1 MFGIKSYICPET
13 KLNMSQKNNTNSI
26 ATVCFL
32 IILAAITRFIPHPF
46 NFTAVG
52 AMALF
57 SGANFKDKRFAYL
70 MPIAVMFLTDL
81 YFGFHFSIL
90 PVYACFAF
98 TVWLGTRISQNQN
111 PKSIGLNSITSSVIF
126 FLITNLP
133 FWYLD
138 QGLYSMDLRGTMQ
151 SYTMALPF
159 FTNQIIGDL
168 FYNGLL
174 FSLYYVIAIKSRK
187 EIA

>member
-1 MFGIKSYICPET
+1 MDQKSIK
-13 KLNMSQKNNTNSI
+13 NTFLP
-26 ATVCFL
+26 VVLL

-57 SGANFKDKRFAYL
+57 SGANFKDKRFAFL
-70 MPIAVMFLTDL
+70 MPIAVMLITDL
-81 YFGFHFSIL
+81 FLGFHFSIL

-98 TVWLGTRISQNQN
+98 TVWMGTQISSKQNVLN
-111 PKSIGLNSITSSVIF
+111 VSGSSIISSVVF
-126 FLITNLP
+126 FLVTNLP

-138 QGLYSMDLRGTMQ
+138 QHLYPMNLQGTIM

-159 FTNQIIGDL
+159 FSNQIIGDL
-168 FYNGLL
+168 FFNGVM
-174 FSLYYVIAIKSRK
+174 FSVYHLVVLKNNKVVA
-187 EIA
+187 

>member
-1 MFGIKSYICPET
+1 MADKLIDKMDQKSIK
-13 KLNMSQKNNTNSI
+13 NTFLP
-26 ATVCFL
+26 VVLL

-70 MPIAVMFLTDL
+70 MPIGVMLITDL
-81 YFGFHFSIL
+81 FLGFHFSIL

-98 TVWLGTRISQNQN
+98 TVWMGTRISSKQNVMN
-111 PKSIGLNSITSSVIF
+111 VSGSSIISSVVF
-126 FLITNLP
+126 FLVTNLP

-138 QGLYSMDLRGTMQ
+138 QHLYPMNLQGTFM

-159 FTNQIIGDL
+159 FSNQIIGDL
-168 FYNGLL
+168 FFNGVM
-174 FSLYYVIAIKSRK
+174 FSVYHLVVLKNNKVVA
-187 EIA
+187 

>member
-1 MFGIKSYICPET
+1 MANNLIDKMDQ
-13 KLNMSQKNNTNSI
+13 NSQKNQ
-26 ATVCFL
+26 FL
-32 IILAAITRFIPHPF
+32 PVVMLILLAALTRFIPHPF

-70 MPIAVMFLTDL
+70 MPIAVMALTDL
-81 YFGFHFSIL
+81 FIGFHFSIL
-90 PVYACFAF
+90 PVYACFVF
-98 TVWLGTRISQNQN
+98 TVWMGTRISSKQN
-111 PKSIGLNSITSSVIF
+111 ILNVSASSITSSVVF

-138 QGLYSMDLRGTMQ
+138 QHLYSMNLQGTLL

-159 FTNQIIGDL
+159 FSNQILGDL
-168 FYNGLL
+168 FFNGIL
-174 FSLYYVIAIKSRK
+174 FSVYHLVVLKNRKVIA
-187 EIA
+187 